1 MIGSVARKLF
11 GSRND
16 RLVKGYTKL
25 VSQVNALEERFS
37 KLSDAELQNKTVEF
51 RERLTKGETLDSLIP
66 EAFATVREA
75 GKRVMGMRHYDV
87 QLIGGMV
94 LNDGRIAEMRTGE
107 GKTLVAT
114 LTVYLNALPGEGVHV
129 ITVNDYLASRDAEWM
144 SKLYGFLGMSTGIIV
159 SGLDQS
165 ERQAAYACDITYGT
179 NNEFGFDYL
188 RDNMAFNKE
197 ERVQR
202 QLSYAVV
209 D

>member
-75 GKRVMGMRHYDV
+75 GSE
-87 QLIGGMV
+87 LW
-94 LNDGRIAEMRTGE
+94 AC
-107 GKTLVAT
+107 A
-114 LTVYLNALPGEGVHV
+114 
-129 ITVNDYLASRDAEWM
+129 IT
-144 SKLYGFLGMSTGIIV
+144 
-159 SGLDQS
+159 
-165 ERQAAYACDITYGT
+165 TY
-179 NNEFGFDYL
+179 
-188 RDNMAFNKE
+188 
-197 ERVQR
+197 
-202 QLSYAVV
+202 S
-209 D
+209 